1 MIPITKNICVTDEFG
16 NSLHPTYLRRAKGLV
31 KKGRARWVDNETIRE
46 ILKMLNRLLDIQSQA
61 EEKPYLRNMLEKV
74 LSDNSVAQSA
84 IQAASNSE
92 LDSEDKAKMIQK
104 IASQYELTKKEI
116 ALKILEKLVSENSS
130 LQEYDKNEDEED
142 EDEDEDD
149 DKEGEE
155 TEEG

>member
-1 MIPITKNICVTDEFG
+1 
-16 NSLHPTYLRRAKGLV
+16 
-31 KKGRARWVDNETIRE
+31 
-46 ILKMLNRLLDIQSQA
+46 MLNRLLDIQSQA